1 MTLKY
6 FNTVNSEAWVA
17 PICSVFAGL
26 VGFLQLSL
34 GLWLLFTEK
43 RRDRR
48 NVAVA
53 LAGTMLYDVVL
64 HLPVKSNDETYT
76 NDVMQFLATV
86 GIIGGLLMVAGL
98 REHKL

>member
-64 HLPVKSNDETYT
+64 HLPVDTRSNDETYT
-76 NDVMQFLATV
+76 NDVM
-86 GIIGGLLMVAGL
+86 
-98 REHKL
+98 